1 MKTESDNR
9 IKASTEVQ
17 TYNKMMPTSF
27 QKVASRKDLKE
38 RTYKNGSRLQRE
50 GSKLKS
56 LLDIKSRTAR
66 RALRRTSSLLSN
78 RNNCN
83 NNMVRST

>member
-9 IKASTEVQ
+9 IKTSTEVQ
-17 TYNKMMPTSF
+17 TYNKMMPTF

-38 RTYKNGSRLQRE
+38 RGYKNSSRLQRE
-50 GSKLKS
+50 GSKLES
-56 LLDIKSRTAR
+56 LPDIKSRTAR
-66 RALRRTSSLLSN
+66 RDLRRTSSLLSN

-83 NNMVRST
+83 NLVRSA

>member
-17 TYNKMMPTSF
+17 TYNKMMSTF
-27 QKVASRKDLKE
+27 QKVASRKDLEE
-38 RTYKNGSRLQRE
+38 RRYKNGSRRQTE

-56 LLDIKSRTAR
+56 LLEFKSRTTW

-83 NNMVRST
+83 NNLVRST